1 VRLSYLIFLLA
12 LGLVG
17 CASHDI
23 RQLTPEDISTYK
35 NRASQDGVSVAADVF
50 DNKQKTEGAF
60 TIDLTENG
68 FVPILVI
75 VDNPTKDNILLIKDD
90 ITLTDSK
97 GNIRRPVPANIM
109 VSKFEHN
116 KIAYALLGFGLFSYI
131 SADEANR
138 KMLQDW
144 SSKELPAE
152 KVMIPGRKSHGVAYF
167 DLGQGLATLPNS
179 TLAVPLLNMRTGER
193 GVITLPLVQ

>member
-1 VRLSYLIFLLA
+1 
-12 LGLVG
+12 
-17 CASHDI
+17 
-23 RQLTPEDISTYK
+23 
-35 NRASQDGVSVAADVF
+35 
-50 DNKQKTEGAF
+50 
-60 TIDLTENG
+60 
-68 FVPILVI
+68 
-75 VDNPTKDNILLIKDD
+75 
-90 ITLTDSK
+90 
-97 GNIRRPVPANIM
+97 M

-131 SADEANR
+131 SADEASR

-167 DLGQGLATLPNS
+167 DLGQGLSSLPNS
-179 TLAVPLLNMRTGER
+179 TLAVPLLNMRTGGR